1 MPSQPIA
8 TWMTPCDSCRVE
20 VPGTGRRRHTIGLI
34 PGSQTLSCR
43 ALPAYGLGK
52 GACLSRMAASDRV
65 SSGDLADAASS
76 VPGTPRTLVVPNP
89 VQQRV
94 RYRRLFASGRV
105 RGSPV
110 PSGPPTHE
118 IPDSPETPHPPVAR
132 AGVVILPVNRKLGVV
147 AAEGPILQSLAN
159 PCLGQAFMLGS
170 PQADAFALLLSCAD
184 KSQESSRSH
193 AHRVTN
199 NGTKRSVLVNG

>member
-8 TWMTPCDSCRVE
+8 TWMTLCDSCRVE

-76 VPGTPRTLVVPNP
+76 VPGTPRTLVVPQP

-118 IPDSPETPHPPVAR
+118 IPDSPETPHSARR
-132 AGVVILPVNRKLGVV
+132 AGRCGNPSG
-147 AAEGPILQSLAN
+147 QSQAGRCRGGRTYTAK
-159 PCLGQAFMLGS
+159 PCKPM
-170 PQADAFALLLSCAD
+170 
-184 KSQESSRSH
+184 SRSGLH
-193 AHRVTN
+193 ARKPTGGRICVITLL
-199 NGTKRSVLVNG
+199 RR